1 MIQDPALLD
10 MLISMRTWCLKA
22 EKISSVQALDG
33 FLADEILQ
41 LAVTKA
47 VEQVGEIARR
57 VMERWPEF
65 TQANPQLCLVDAYAL
80 RNRLVHGY
88 HSVELKILYFTARES
103 IPEMGLQLDRLMG
116 NLDDQP

>member
-1 MIQDPALLD
+1 
-10 MLISMRTWCLKA
+10 MLISMRAWCQKA
-22 EKISSVQALDG
+22 ERISSVQTLDG
-33 FLADEILQ
+33 FPEDEILQ

-47 VEQVGEIARR
+47 VQQVGEIARR

-103 IPEMGLQLDRLMG
+103 IPELGHQLDRLIG
-116 NLDDQP
+116 NADDRP